1 MYRYDPH
8 DQAIVQQRAR
18 QFRGQVE
25 RRLAGEI
32 TEDEFKPLRL
42 QNGLYMQLHAYM
54 LRVAIP
60 YGLLSSTQVRQ
71 LAHIARKY
79 DKGYAHFTTR
89 QNVQYNWPKLEDVPS
104 LLDDLA
110 AVEMHAIQTS
120 GNCVRNITSDP
131 FAGVA
136 GDEIADPRPYCEI
149 LRQWSTFHPEFAFLP
164 RKFKIAVTGARR
176 DRAAVAF
183 HDIGIRIVEGQGGVK
198 GGGIAFQILV
208 GGGLGRTP
216 LVGHAIRDDLPAR
229 DLLTYVEAILRVYN
243 RHGRRDNKFKARIK
257 ILVDAMG
264 PEAFAAE
271 VEKDWLQFKDGGLAL
286 DDAEIA
292 RVSRHFT
299 APDYLDLVEDP
310 TVLEAPTLMDED
322 FRRWVE
328 GNVMPHRRPGYRSV
342 VLSLK
347 NGVIPPGDA
356 THHQLDAVADL
367 AEEYGFGEVVVTHR
381 QNLVFP
387 DVEVRRLHGL
397 WQALRKLNFATPN
410 VDKVTD
416 IISCPGLDY
425 CTLAN
430 ARSIPIAQA
439 ISQRLDD
446 IDQIFDIGELHLNI
460 SGCINACGHHHIGHI
475 GILGINKSGE
485 EYYQLMVGG
494 SNADDASIAT
504 VLGRA
509 FSGDDIVDAVEKLLR
524 TYVELRE
531 HEDERFLDTTRRLGL
546 EPFKEA
552 LYGTHP

>member
-8 DQAIVQQRAR
+8 DMAIVQQRAA
-18 QFRGQVE
+18 QFRGQVK
-25 RRLAGEI
+25 RRLDGEI
-32 TEDEFKPLRL
+32 SEDEFKPLRL

-60 YGLLSSTQVRQ
+60 YGLLSTAQVRQ
-71 LAHIARKY
+71 LAHIARTY

-89 QNVQYNWPKLEDVPS
+89 QNVQFNWPRLEDVPS
-104 LLDDLA
+104 ILDDLA

-164 RKFKIAVTGARR
+164 RKFKIAVTGAKR

-183 HDIGIRIVEGQGGVK
+183 HDIGLRIVEAA
-198 GGGIAFQILV
+198 GGGIAFQVIV

-216 LVGHAIRDDLPAR
+216 MVGPVIREELPER
-229 DLLTYVEAILRVYN
+229 DLLSYVEAILRVYN
-243 RHGRRDNKFKARIK
+243 RYGRRDNKFKARIK

-264 PEAFAAE
+264 TEAFAAE
-271 VEKDWLQFKDGGLAL
+271 VEQEWREIKDGGLVL
-286 DDAEIA
+286 DPGEVD
-292 RVSRHFT
+292 RVRRHFT
-299 APDYLDLVEDP
+299 APDYLDLPEDP
-310 TVLEAPTLMDED
+310 SVLEAPTLMDPD
-322 FRRWVE
+322 FRRWVA

-347 NGVIPPGDA
+347 NGELPPGDA

-367 AEEYGFGEVVVTHR
+367 ADEYGFGEIVVTHR

-397 WQALRKLNFATPN
+397 WQKLHRLGFATPN
-410 VDKVTD
+410 VDKLTD

-439 ISQRLDD
+439 INRRLDD
-446 IDQIFDIGELHLNI
+446 LDTLFDVGELHLNI

-475 GILGINKSGE
+475 GILGINKAGE

-494 SNADDASIAT
+494 SNSDDASLAT

-509 FSGDDIVDAVEKLLR
+509 FSADDIVGAVETVLR
-524 TYVELRE
+524 TYLTLRE
-531 HEDERFLDTTRRLGL
+531 HEDERFLDATRRLGL

>member
-1 MYRYDPH
+1 MYRYDAH

-18 QFRGQVE
+18 QFRGQVQ
-25 RRLAGEI
+25 RRLSGEI

-54 LRVAIP
+54 LRVAVP
-60 YGLLSSTQVRQ
+60 YGLLSSAQVRQ
-71 LAHIARKY
+71 LAHIARTY
-79 DKGYAHFTTR
+79 DRGYAHFTTR
-89 QNVQYNWPKLEDVPS
+89 QNVQYNWPALDDVPS
-104 LLDDLA
+104 ILDDLA

-120 GNCVRNITSDP
+120 GNCIRNITSDP

-136 GDEIADPRPYCEI
+136 ADEIADPRPYCEL

-164 RKFKIAVTGARR
+164 RKFKIAVTGAKH

-183 HDIGIRIVEGQGGVK
+183 HDIGLRLVASPE
-198 GGGIAFQILV
+198 GGGRPAVQVLV

-216 LVGHAIRDDLPAR
+216 MIGAVIREALPER
-229 DLLTYVEAILRVYN
+229 DLLSYVEAIVRVYN
-243 RHGRRDNKFKARIK
+243 RHGRRDNKYKARIK

-271 VEKDWLQFKDGGLAL
+271 VEAEWAQIKDSTLRVDGDELAR
-286 DDAEIA
+286 IA
-292 RVSRHFT
+292 RFFT
-299 APDYLDLVEDP
+299 TPAYRTLDEDP
-310 TVLEAPTLMDED
+310 AALEAPMLMDPE

-328 GNVMPHRRPGYRSV
+328 VNVAEHRQPGYRAV

-347 NGVIPPGDA
+347 TGELPPGDV
-356 THHQLDAVADL
+356 THHQLDAIADL
-367 AEEYGFGEVVVTHR
+367 ADDFGLGEVVVTHR

-387 DVEVRRLHGL
+387 DVEVSRLHGL
-397 WQALRKLNFATPN
+397 WRALRKHGLATPN
-410 VDKVTD
+410 VDTITD
-416 IISCPGLDY
+416 IICCPGLDY

-439 ISQRLDD
+439 ITRRLDALD
-446 IDQIFDIGELHLNI
+446 AVHDVGELHLNI

-475 GILGINKSGE
+475 GVLGINKSGE
-485 EYYQLMVGG
+485 EYYQLMIGG
-494 SNADDASIAT
+494 SNADDASIGK

-509 FSGDDIVDAVEKLLR
+509 FDADGLIDAVETVVK
-524 TYVELRE
+524 TYLGLRE
-531 HEDERFLDTTRRLGL
+531 HEDERFLDAARRVGP